1 MEGENLKC
9 FYAPFLSGVHI
20 YGVKNKPKI
29 NSRLKSRRHLINWVV
44 CHLLREM
51 AASAQQPI
59 LMKQLLTAE
68 RQAV

>member
-1 MEGENLKC
+1 M
-9 FYAPFLSGVHI
+9 FLCPVSSGVHI

-29 NSRLKSRRHLINWVV
+29 NLRLKSRSHLINWVV

-59 LMKQLLTAE
+59 LMMHPASEHL
-68 RQAV
+68 R

>member
-1 MEGENLKC
+1 MIEKFSNV
-9 FYAPFLSGVHI
+9 PVLSGVHI